1 MTFVLAFAIVPHPWF
16 TKTFHPRSNPFHPGS
31 LPSGTLFDF
40 PNKLSRRKELEDK
53 MGQPGFW
60 DNQETAKSTVA
71 EVKVLKAM
79 IDPVDAMLKGI
90 DDVRAMYQLGEEVG
104 DQDTLEEADRMLTD
118 LEAKGEKLEIQSL
131 LDGKND
137 HLNCFFTIHAGAGGT
152 EAQDW
157 AEMLLRMYLYW
168 FEKRGWDV
176 SEVDRQYGEQAGIKG
191 VTLLVKGEY
200 AYGYCRAEAGVH
212 RLVRPSPF
220 NAQGKRQTSF
230 ASVDTVPEFEEDDGE
245 IEIPEKDLDIVAFV
259 RASGPGGQNVNKV
272 ASAVRITH
280 IPTGL
285 QVTCSVERSQQQNKR
300 LALAM
305 IKGRLELI
313 EQAKRDDELKKL
325 YGEKGAIA
333 WGNQIRSYVLDDRRV
348 KDHRTNVETSNVES
362 VLDRGELDKYVDAE
376 LRRRKSAKK

>member
-1 MTFVLAFAIVPHPWF
+1 MGL
-16 TKTFHPRSNPFHPGS
+16 S
-31 LPSGTLFDF
+31 DF
-40 PNKLSRRKELEDK
+40 WND
-53 MGQPGFW
+53 
-60 DNQETAKSTVA
+60 QEAAKSVVA
-71 EVKVLKAM
+71 EMKLVKAVVEP
-79 IDPVDAMLKGI
+79 IETMLAGI
-90 DDVRAMYQLGEEVG
+90 DDVRALYELGTEAG
-104 DQDTLEEADRMLTD
+104 DADSLEEADRMLTE
-118 LEAKGEKLEIQSL
+118 LEARGSKVELQSL

-137 HLNCFFTIHAGAGGT
+137 SKNCFVQIHAGAGGT

-157 AEMLLRMYLYW
+157 AEMLLRMYLYF

-176 SEVDRQYGEQAGIKG
+176 SETDRQWGEQAGIKS

-200 AYGYCRAEAGVH
+200 AYGYMRAEAGVH

-230 ASVDTVPEFEEDDGE
+230 ASLDVVPDFEDDGDLD
-245 IEIPEKDLDIVAFV
+245 IEIPEGDLDIVAFV
-259 RASGPGGQNVNKV
+259 RSSGPGGQNVNKV

-280 IPTGL
+280 KPTGL

-300 LALAM
+300 LALALL
-305 IKGRLELI
+305 KGRLEMM

-348 KDHRTNVETSNVES
+348 KDHRTNVETSNVEN
-362 VLDRGELDKYVDAE
+362 VLDRGELDPFIDAE
-376 LRRRKSAKK
+376 LRRRKASKK